1 VEFRVLHRSERES
14 WLALLDGWDVGD
26 GWRGRDFFRRYLEQD
41 PTYAD
46 ENVWVAAQGGRLAS
60 CVQIFP
66 RELRIAGAP
75 VPMGG
80 IGSVFTEPEF
90 RRRGLG
96 QALLERASE
105 DMRARGLEVSM
116 LFPAPERQD
125 WYRRLGWD
133 TWERRRL
140 WLSGG
145 PASPRGRV
153 ELFEPERDLAGVRRI
168 HAAYSGALDGTE
180 ARGDGLWQASLR
192 NAGNPAETFLVARG
206 ADGAVAA
213 YARATVLSGMTV
225 LMELGRT
232 AGAEAGLADVMVAAA
247 GEKAV
252 APDLAHE
259 PGLEDALRERGLDA
273 RELRD
278 PLTMLR
284 CLDAPVL
291 ARRLIGS
298 GAAVR
303 EGEAPNELLRR
314 VLPPERLHY
323 WVADRF

>member
-1 VEFRVLHRSERES
+1 MEFRVLRRSECES
-14 WLALLDGWDVGD
+14 WLALLDRWDVGD
-26 GWRGRDFFRRYLEQD
+26 GWRGRDFFRRYLEGD

-46 ENVWVAAQGGRLAS
+46 ENVWVAAEGGRLAS
-60 CVQIFP
+60 SVQIFP
-66 RELRIAGAP
+66 RELRIGRTA

-80 IGSVFTEPEF
+80 IGSVFTAPEF

-96 QALLERASE
+96 QALLEHASE
-105 DMRARGLEVSM
+105 AMRARGFEVSM
-116 LFPAPERQD
+116 LFPAPDRQD

-153 ELFEPERDLAGVRRI
+153 EHFEPERDLAGVRQI

-180 ARGDGLWQASLR
+180 ARGGALWQASLR
-192 NAGNPAETFLVARG
+192 NAGNPGETFLVAHG
-206 ADGAVAA
+206 PDGAVAA
-213 YARATVLSGMTV
+213 YARATVLSGMSV
-225 LMELGRT
+225 LMELGRA
-232 AGAEAGLADVMVAAA
+232 AGAEALLADVIVVAA

-259 PGLEDALRERGLDA
+259 PGLEDVLRERGLEP

-284 CLDAPVL
+284 CLDAPAL
-291 ARRLIGS
+291 TRRLAGS
-298 GAAVR
+298 GVTAR